1 MQTADEGMRF
11 IDEIGGR
18 APSTKQT
25 YPSIAALLAFNSH

>member
-11 IDEIGGR
+11 LVEIGEH